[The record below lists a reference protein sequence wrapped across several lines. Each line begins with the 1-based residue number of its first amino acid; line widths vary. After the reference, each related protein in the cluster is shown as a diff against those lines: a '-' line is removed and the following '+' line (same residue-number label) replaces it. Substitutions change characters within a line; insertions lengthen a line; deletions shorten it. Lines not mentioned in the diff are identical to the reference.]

1 VSRRPRRTRPA
12 ILASALLLGLAAC
25 SAPEPTPLPPVTSAT
40 ASAAPTPT
48 FTDVSHG
55 DTDSIVKLRKYDPR
69 ARAAVVEP
77 TVFLDGPAFC
87 EAFHLPGTDQRCELA
102 WVTEDSRLKVT
113 LPVDP
118 DAELLTVR
126 DGEAG
131 CIDERTGA
139 GSCPWRAA
147 EVTRRAGP
155 DVDLLARVTTEDG
168 TVTRIAELYLP

>member
-1 VSRRPRRTRPA
+1 VTRRPIHTA
-12 ILASALLLGLAAC
+12 AGVAAAVLLLGVAAC
-25 SAPEPTPLPPVTSAT
+25 SAPEPTPAPPVTSAP

-55 DTDSIVKLRKYDPR
+55 DTDSIVKLRKYDAR

-87 EAFHLPGTDQRCELA
+87 KAFHLPGTDQRCERS

-118 DAELLTVR
+118 EVELLTVR
-126 DGEAG
+126 DSKPE
-131 CIDERTGA
+131 CVDQRTGT
-139 GSCPWRAA
+139 GSCPWRVAD
-147 EVTRRAGP
+147 VTRRASP
-155 DVDLLARVTTEDG
+155 DVDLLVRVTTRDG